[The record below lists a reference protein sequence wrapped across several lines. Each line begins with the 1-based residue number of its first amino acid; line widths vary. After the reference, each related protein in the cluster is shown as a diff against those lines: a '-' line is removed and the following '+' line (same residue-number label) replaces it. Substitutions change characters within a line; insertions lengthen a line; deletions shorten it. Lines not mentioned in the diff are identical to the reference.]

1 VLLQSANLVGHL
13 DVTAN
18 IRLARGFARNR
29 AGRAPEELLEGVGI
43 ASRSHAY
50 PAQLSGG
57 EAARAGLAVAL
68 ANDPDVL
75 LADEPT
81 GELDTTSADAVLSLL
96 VEQAQRGAAVV
107 IVTHSDAIAGMAHR
121 VIHIEDGTLQ

>member
-18 IRLARGFARNR
+18 IRLARGFARQR
-29 AGRAPEELLEGVGI
+29 AGRSPEELLEGVGI
-43 ASRSHAY
+43 ASRAHAY

-96 VEQAQRGAAVV
+96 VEQARRGAAVV
-107 IVTHSDAIAGMAHR
+107 IVTHSDTIAGMAHR